1 MPEPALAV
9 HVAGAGLRAR
19 HPAARRLHVLNG
31 DTAAEGLRAAGVVEA
46 MTLAADLLYEGPV
59 TDGSSPERAR
69 RVRARFLAESGYG
82 GYEECLARLTGWDRE
97 LEAFR
102 TYDEV
107 VLWFEHDLFDQLQ
120 LCRLLSWFAGR
131 GSGLTEISLVQAG
144 DYLGRMAPHRM
155 AELLEERQPVSEAQ
169 ARLAGATWRA
179 FCAATPVGLE
189 ALVGFGADALPHL
202 GAALRRHL
210 EEFPGVGDG
219 LSRTER
225 QILEAAAAGAGSVA
239 GGALFARVQAMEE
252 RVFMTDLSVL
262 RRLRGLASGPR
273 PLLRLDPAAGGTARW
288 PAAEITPAGLGV
300 LAGRDDWVEMRGG
313 LDLWLGGVHLTGRT
327 AAWRWDRREGRL
339 AAAPSWNPWR

>member
-9 HVAGAGLRAR
+9 HVAGARAR

-31 DTAAEGLRAAGVVEA
+31 DTAAEGLRAAGVAEA
-46 MTLAADLLYEGPV
+46 MTLSADLLYEGPV
-59 TDGSSPERAR
+59 TDGASPERTR
-69 RVRARFLAESGYG
+69 RGRARFLAESGYG

-120 LCRLLSWFAGR
+120 LCRLLSWFASR
-131 GSGLTEISLVQAG
+131 GSGLTAISLVQAG
-144 DYLGRMAPHRM
+144 DYLGLMAPHRL

-169 ARLAGATWRA
+169 ARLAGAAWQA
-179 FCAATPVGLE
+179 FCAATPLGLE
-189 ALVGFGADALPHL
+189 ALLGFGVDVLPYL

-225 QILEAAAAGAGSVA
+225 QILDAVAAGPVAGS
-239 GGALFARVQAMEE
+239 ALFARVQAMEQ
-252 RVFMTDLSVL
+252 RVFMTDVSML

-273 PLLRLDPAAGGTARW
+273 PLLRLDPAGGGTPRW
-288 PAAEITPAGLGV
+288 PVATITPAGLAV
-300 LAGRDDWVEMRGG
+300 RDGRDDWIEMRGG
-313 LDLWLGGVHLTGRT
+313 IDLWLGGVHLHGRT
-327 AAWRWDRREGRL
+327 APWRWDRRLGSL
-339 AAAPSWNPWR
+339 AAAPAWTPW